1 METHPFEKK
10 KFPWL
15 YSEIQFLF
23 PALVKGLQ
31 AMKSLHRSSIEF
43 LKSF

>member
-23 PALVKGLQ
+23 LALKVFKPWN
-31 AMKSLHRSSIEF
+31 HRTVAQNF
-43 LKSF
+43 KKF